1 MPIYLTPSNQPLSVL
16 TPELRKRLQCLKLNT
31 IDEDLTVVTPFT
43 VYQAEHRQWET
54 FPKPRLRRIDV
65 NGFESALV
73 EGTDF
78 TINYANGTVTLTL
91 PVLDPATADDSIRA
105 DYTFD
110 VFSDDQLTDFL
121 TQAAR
126 EIKVA
131 IQRNLNT
138 ASINEDYKEAIL
150 KRAYT
155 NAFKCLIEQTFNFFN
170 VTVMGRTVDKAMLVD
185 TIEKI
190 INTNEELL
198 TKEINSLRNFNQ
210 TNRIQ

>member
-43 VYQAEHRQWET
+43 VYQAEHKQWET

-91 PVLDPATADDSIRA
+91 PVLDPATADDSIRV

-121 TQAAR
+121 TQSAR